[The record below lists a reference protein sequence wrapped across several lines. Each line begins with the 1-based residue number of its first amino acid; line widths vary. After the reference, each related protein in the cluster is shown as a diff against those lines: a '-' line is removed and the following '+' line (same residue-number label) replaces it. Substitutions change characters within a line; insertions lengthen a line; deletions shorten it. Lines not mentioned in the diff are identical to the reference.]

1 MAQVIAL
8 IVGLLALV
16 FTLPGTI
23 PFLGIL
29 NWIGLPIALIGVL
42 IGHMGSGPS
51 KWGRNVCIA
60 IAAWA
65 VFRLF
70 MGGGIL

>member
-60 IAAWA
+60 FAAWA
-65 VFRLF
+65 AFRLF
-70 MGGGIL
+70 VGGGIL